1 MITDGADRPNELRV
15 ISHRLTGFV
24 SSFCRWVIRCVA
36 HCGHQMASGRL
47 CLPHLFGVALNGSPG
62 LSNKKKRPQFAATF
76 VNGPLQGTTLIGCCL
91 PAIEREAVHSAM
103 SSAFDYFTLNDVG
116 RASNSPDLTNVSS

>member
-1 MITDGADRPNELRV
+1 VL
-15 ISHRLTGFV
+15 LTV
-24 SSFCRWVIRCVA
+24 ATRWPPDDSLPSSSE
-36 HCGHQMASGRL
+36 SGNV
-47 CLPHLFGVALNGSPG
+47 VALNGSPG
-62 LSNKKKRPQFAATF
+62 LSNKKKRLQFAATF

-103 SSAFDYFTLNDVG
+103 SSSFDYFTLNDVG